1 MEKSKIKSSEYNLRK
16 IIYYAERELRNVKS
30 RRPATAA
37 EEIEA
42 EQNRAR
48 IREANLSPENIARAE
63 EAKRAL
69 GIG

>member
-1 MEKSKIKSSEYNLRK
+1 MEKLKIKSSEYNLRK

-30 RRPATAA
+30 RRPATPT
-37 EEIEA
+37 EEAQA
-42 EQNRAR
+42 EQDRER

-63 EAKRAL
+63 AAKRAL